1 MAENITQNLCS
12 QPPVLITTFFRE
24 KCRLVQEEIKIFF
37 HIQLFLNISIESNRK
52 EKIKKFKIME
62 NNTEIRKT
70 ETLHIRL
77 TPDDKQLIEQYAKMM
92 NFSMSAFIEIL
103 IHRKRI
109 IVCENLGELIIQ
121 LSRIGNNIN
130 QIAHTANS
138 AKTISNEQIEK
149 VQELMNQVYD
159 QMTRFVDLLIEK
171 DSNLPKSI
179 GIHTGKAISNLADAV
194 RRLEKRMEQIEEK
207 L

>member
-1 MAENITQNLCS
+1 
-12 QPPVLITTFFRE
+12 
-24 KCRLVQEEIKIFF
+24 
-37 HIQLFLNISIESNRK
+37 
-52 EKIKKFKIME
+52 ME

-103 IHRKRI
+103 LHRKRI

-130 QIAHTANS
+130 QIAHTTKS
-138 AKTISNEQIEK
+138 RTLQI
-149 VQELMNQVYD
+149 LLR
-159 QMTRFVDLLIEK
+159 RFQTNRL
-171 DSNLPKSI
+171 
-179 GIHTGKAISNLADAV
+179 
-194 RRLEKRMEQIEEK
+194 RRCRN
-207 L
+207 

>member
-1 MAENITQNLCS
+1 
-12 QPPVLITTFFRE
+12 
-24 KCRLVQEEIKIFF
+24 
-37 HIQLFLNISIESNRK
+37 
-52 EKIKKFKIME
+52 ME

-103 IHRKRI
+103 LHRKRI

-130 QIAHTANS
+130 QITRRCNS
-138 AKTISNEQIEK
+138 GYPLHSGDL
-149 VQELMNQVYD
+149 QEIRKEL
-159 QMTRFVDLLIEK
+159 DLIWQLLRLY
-171 DSNLPKSI
+171 LPM
-179 GIHTGKAISNLADAV
+179 
-194 RRLEKRMEQIEEK
+194 RE
-207 L
+207 

>member
-1 MAENITQNLCS
+1 
-12 QPPVLITTFFRE
+12 
-24 KCRLVQEEIKIFF
+24 
-37 HIQLFLNISIESNRK
+37 
-52 EKIKKFKIME
+52 ME

-103 IHRKRI
+103 LHRKRI

-194 RRLEKRMEQIEEK
+194 RHLEKRMEQIEEK

>member
-1 MAENITQNLCS
+1 
-12 QPPVLITTFFRE
+12 
-24 KCRLVQEEIKIFF
+24 
-37 HIQLFLNISIESNRK
+37 
-52 EKIKKFKIME
+52 
-62 NNTEIRKT
+62 
-70 ETLHIRL
+70 
-77 TPDDKQLIEQYAKMM
+77 MM

-103 IHRKRI
+103 LHRKRI

-159 QMTRFVDLLIEK
+159 QMTRFVDLLVEK
-171 DSNLPKSI
+171 DNNLPKSV

-194 RRLEKRMEQIEEK
+194 RRLEKRMKQIEEK
-207 L
+207 IWQDAFLPSWHLGTLQTKADHLPSWPVDFLISNRERKYMMNSTTS

>member
-1 MAENITQNLCS
+1 M
-12 QPPVLITTFFRE
+12 
-24 KCRLVQEEIKIFF
+24 
-37 HIQLFLNISIESNRK
+37 
-52 EKIKKFKIME
+52 
-62 NNTEIRKT
+62 
-70 ETLHIRL
+70 HIRL

-103 IHRKRI
+103 LHRKRI

-171 DSNLPKSI
+171 DTVPLLFVTNSTQNYAPSV
-179 GIHTGKAISNLADAV
+179 ISAHS
-194 RRLEKRMEQIEEK
+194 RRKEYARFQVSFFKVG
-207 L
+207 

>member
-1 MAENITQNLCS
+1 MS
-12 QPPVLITTFFRE
+12 LIF
-24 KCRLVQEEIKIFF
+24 
-37 HIQLFLNISIESNRK
+37 
-52 EKIKKFKIME
+52 
-62 NNTEIRKT
+62 
-70 ETLHIRL
+70 IRL

-92 NFSMSAFIEIL
+92 NFSTSAFIEL
-103 IHRKRI
+103 LLHRKRI

-138 AKTISNEQIEK
+138 AKTISNEQIEN
-149 VQELMNQVYD
+149 VQELMNPVYD

-171 DSNLPKSI
+171 DNNLPKSV

-194 RRLEKRMEQIEEK
+194 RRLEKRMKQIEEK
-207 L
+207 LSWLLLHLAKSRS